1 MIPVVTPE
9 EMQAIDAAAPE
20 PVETLIGRAGR
31 AVARA
36 ALRELGGAYGRVVS
50 VVAGTGNNGAD
61 GRFAGAELARRGVRV
76 HVFEV
81 GSCPAVL
88 PPADLVIDAAF
99 GTGFRGEWS
108 APSPGGAPVL
118 AVDVPSGVHAAT
130 GVAGPGVLRA
140 RRTVTFQALKP
151 GLLFGAGAAL
161 AGRVEVADIG
171 LDVSGARVHVV
182 EADDV
187 AGWWPARPVDSHKWR
202 DAVAVVAGSPGMLG
216 AGELCAAAAARAGSG
231 LVRLSS
237 PGGEARAR
245 SEVIQLHVPSRG
257 WEEAVSTDLH
267 RFGAL
272 VIGPGLGRAADTVA
286 AVRRVVAQAPVP
298 VVVDGDGLFALA
310 GPGERGDP
318 AAIAEVL
325 AARREPTV
333 LTPHDGEFTRLAGR
347 DVGDDRLG
355 AARELADRAGGVV
368 LLKGPST
375 VVADGR
381 EALVVD
387 RGDQRLAT
395 AGSGDVLA
403 GVIGAALARGM
414 DPLRAAAAG
423 AWLHADAAR
432 RGPATGL
439 LAGDVVELL
448 PAASGALGSAR
459 VGARER

>member
-1 MIPVVTPE
+1 VIPVVTPE
-9 EMQAIDAAAPE
+9 EMQAIDAVAPE

-36 ALRELGGAYGRVVS
+36 ALAELGGAYGRVVA
-50 VVAGTGNNGAD
+50 VVAGKGNNGAD

-88 PPADLVIDAAF
+88 PPADLVLDAAF

-108 APSPGGAPVL
+108 APSTGDTPVL

-130 GVAGPGVLRA
+130 GVAGPGVLPA

-151 GLLFGAGAAL
+151 GLLFGAGATL
-161 AGRVEVADIG
+161 AGEVEVADIG
-171 LDVSGARVHVV
+171 LDVSGASVHVV
-182 EADDV
+182 EAGDV

-216 AGELCAAAAARAGSG
+216 AGELCAAAAARAGAG

-245 SEVIQLHVPSRG
+245 SEIIQLHVPSSG
-257 WEEAVSTDLH
+257 WEDAVLSDLH

-272 VIGPGLGRAADTVA
+272 VVGPGLGRAADTVA

-310 GPGERGDP
+310 GEGGG
-318 AAIAEVL
+318 AGAIVEVL
-325 AARREPTV
+325 AGRRAPTV
-333 LTPHDGEFTRLAGR
+333 LTPHDGEYARLAGR

-355 AARELADRAGGVV
+355 AATELADSIGGIV
-368 LLKGPST
+368 LLKGPAT
-375 VVADGR
+375 VVAGGR
-381 EALVVD
+381 GVLVVD
-387 RGDQRLAT
+387 NGDQRLAT

-403 GVIGAALARGM
+403 GVIAAALARGV

-423 AWLHADAAR
+423 AWLHADAAG

-459 VGARER
+459 AGGS